1 MKKQGSILIEVVAS
15 IMILTLTTTFIIST
29 SIQNIDILKERILLE
44 EVNRDVC
51 NLINEFKYNLTKEEI
66 KELLIDNKV
75 GFEYDKDFSK
85 KLLNSPVKDLPKG
98 EDIQVTII
106 AEDELIL
113 KLKIQTKIKNEKSE
127 VDIEKEFTKGWW
139 IDEVQKKS

>member
-29 SIQNIDILKERILLE
+29 SIQSMDILKERILLE

-51 NLINEFKYNLTKEEI
+51 NLIKEFKYNLTKKEI
-66 KELLIDNKV
+66 KELLIDKKV

-85 KLLNSPVKDLPKG
+85 KLLNASVKDLPKG
-98 EDIQVTII
+98 EDIKVTII

-113 KLKIQTKIKNEKSE
+113 KLKIQTKIQNENSE